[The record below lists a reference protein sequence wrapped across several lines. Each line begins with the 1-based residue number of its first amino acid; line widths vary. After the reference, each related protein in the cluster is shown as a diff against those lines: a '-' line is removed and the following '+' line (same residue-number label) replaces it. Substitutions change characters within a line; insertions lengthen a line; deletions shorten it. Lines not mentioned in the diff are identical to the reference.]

1 MEIVYS
7 KEEYWLQQ
15 WDDYIL
21 TENRGSHLL
30 LSDWNKSFRSY
41 GFDFEVCICLE
52 EAKIVG
58 GFVAVIAKA
67 FFFRFFIIP
76 YGPIVSVGHEDK
88 LNELISA
95 VSVRAKF
102 HNCCYCHITLP
113 FSVIPNKHLFT
124 SLPKLP
130 VLNNAAEGHKF
141 KYVYSSNGLNWVNVT
156 KADDEESLLNSFRAS
171 VRRYIRSSERKELTL
186 KFLKTETDI
195 KAAYELCLENAK
207 NNNYSLRDWDSFKE
221 TLMNMTAKGNANFLG
236 AFHEENIKGASLII
250 KSGNYITYIL
260 GGTKKEKPDYL
271 AGHFLH
277 WQGIKIAFKEGLDGY
292 NISLGGSKGVL
303 LLKNSYADE
312 QLFFENSKYHW
323 VLKPFYFKIYLFL
336 EKVMKKNKKS
346 VSKIL
351 SILKRK

>member
-1 MEIVYS
+1 MELLYT
-7 KEEYWLQQ
+7 KDKHWLQQ

-30 LSDWNKSFRSY
+30 LSDWNKSFCSY

-52 EAKIVG
+52 DTKIIG

-67 FFFRFFIIP
+67 FFFRFFIVP
-76 YGPIVSVGHEDK
+76 YGPIVSFGHENK
-88 LNELISA
+88 LNELIGA

-113 FSVIPNKHLFT
+113 FSTISNTHTFN
-124 SLPKLP
+124 SLPELP
-130 VLNNAAEGHKF
+130 ILTNAIDGHRF
-141 KYVYSSNGLNWVNVT
+141 KYVYSSNGLNWVNV
-156 KADDEESLLNSFRAS
+156 KKGDDEESLLNSFRAS
-171 VRRYIRSSERKELTL
+171 VRRYIRSSERKELEL

-195 KAAYELCLENAK
+195 KKAYELCIENAR
-207 NNNYSLRDWDSFKE
+207 NHNYALRDWDSFKE
-221 TLMNMTAKGNANFLG
+221 TLMNMIAKGNAYFLG
-236 AFHEENIKGASLII
+236 AFHKGNIKGAALII

-260 GGTKKEKPDYL
+260 GGTKKEKPDFL

-277 WQGIKIAFKEGLDGY
+277 WQGVKMAFNEGLDGY

-312 QLFFENSKYHW
+312 QILFENSKYHW

-336 EKVMKKNKKS
+336 EKRMKNNKKL
-346 VSKIL
+346 VSNML